1 MKEKGKKLIAQNKK
15 ARHDYSIESVLE
27 AGIVLVGTEVK
38 SLRLGRASLTDGFAQ
53 IKNGEVW
60 LHNIHI
66 PEYVAGTW
74 TNHEPRRARKLLIK
88 KIEINKLTKSLQNS
102 STTLVPLSLYFKDG
116 KAKIELAVAKGKTT
130 HDKRQSL
137 KEKMDK
143 KEATKAMGRRLK
155 GVE

>member
-1 MKEKGKKLIAQNKK
+1 MLGFQ
-15 ARHDYSIESVLE
+15 
-27 AGIVLVGTEVK
+27 GTLNQ
-38 SLRLGRASLTDGFAQ
+38 LRIDF
-53 IKNGEVW
+53 IKVW